1 MEINNKSNFARS
13 YVLKLIDQ
21 LYDDEN
27 DVFNLEDNDEYG
39 SDIKV
44 TVNDETEYLVFIYD
58 DFIGNMKE
66 ILSQRASDIMRV
78 MEREETGSSDYFD
91 TDEYIGSKLD
101 DRDALNELWDDID
114 GRGELRIEY
123 PFVIIEL

>member
-13 YVLKLIDQ
+13 YVLKLIDE

-58 DFIGNMKE
+58 DFIENMRE
-66 ILSQRASDIMRV
+66 ILLQRTSDIMRV

-91 TDEYIGSKLD
+91 ENEYISNKLD
-101 DRDALNELWDDID
+101 SFDELQELWNNID
-114 GRGELRIEY
+114 GRGELEVKH